1 MPGAKMKIEYPNA
14 VFYGRVSTERQDTY
28 EEQLAKV
35 RKYCEETDGLRLDE
49 TAIHFY
55 EQAITGEYFKH
66 GTYLALLAYAREHP
80 AIRYIVVYD
89 ISRWSRSGSERIA
102 AERLRLRHEFGLSV
116 ISATEPHVNDNIG
129 TQLLDEWGDP
139 LKDPGA
145 MGKAISRTAIDETN
159 LQFRELI
166 GMKSRAGVQAALQR
180 GSPPGGRMPA
190 FFLAIETGEYNL
202 KGEPIRKVIPDPK
215 TKQYHQAMFDL
226 IAAGGSLKELS
237 EWLASCNII
246 SPGTTTRSGKVTGN
260 PGKPF
265 SVNTLRYNLMNYMYI
280 GQYVYNRFAP
290 RDSDNRSG
298 RRFRSPEYW
307 RIFEN
312 YCEPTVDPITFEKVH
327 RILLNGRRPTI
338 KYSALLTGKLY
349 CGICGSKMT
358 VVHNDYSTVYRC
370 EGKKKRRTTCNAT
383 EISAEVLDGL
393 LAEFLKKNY
402 FSESYLA
409 SFLNQELA
417 ALKAENAGS
426 RNRAQSELQVRY
438 NEITQDITALENNT
452 ALSAETRSQAT
463 ASLRIQLA
471 GIQQALANKAQPP
484 NQRSLSDNSK
494 PEELSATLRNWWEN
508 ANLRDK
514 RALLRVGFQKLVF
527 SRQGRKDVGRL
538 EVYSWFPHSPSITA
552 SDPELNRPTGNGEGG
567 I

>member
-1 MPGAKMKIEYPNA
+1 MQNELPNA

-35 RKYCEETDGLRLDE
+35 RKYCEDTDGLKLDE
-49 TAIHFY
+49 SAVHFY
-55 EQAITGEYFKH
+55 EQAITGEYFMH
-66 GTYLALLAYAREHP
+66 RTYQALLAYAREHP

-89 ISRWSRSGSERIA
+89 FSRWSWSGSEKIA
-102 AERLRLRHEFGLSV
+102 AERLRLREEFGLSV
-116 ISATEPHVNDNIG
+116 ISTTESYANENIG

-159 LQFRELI
+159 LKFRELI
-166 GMKSRAGVQAALQR
+166 GEKSRAGVQAALRR
-180 GSPPGGRMPA
+180 GTPPGGRMPA
-190 FFLAIETGEYNL
+190 FFLAIETGERNL
-202 KGEPIRKVIPDPK
+202 KGDPIRQVIPDPS

-237 EWLASCNII
+237 DWLAARNIV
-246 SPGTTTRSGKVTGN
+246 SPGTTTRSGKVTGK
-260 PGKPF
+260 PGEPF

-280 GQYVYNRFAP
+280 GQYAYNRFAP
-290 RDSDNRSG
+290 RDSNNRSG

-312 YCEPTVDPITFEKVH
+312 YCEPTVDPITFDRVQ

-370 EGKKKRRTTCNAT
+370 EGKKKKRTTCNAS

-417 ALKAENAGS
+417 ELKAENAGS

-438 NEITQDITALENNT
+438 NEITQDIIALENNVD
-452 ALSAETRSQAT
+452 LSAVTRSQAT
-463 ASLRIQLA
+463 ADLRIKLA
-471 GIQQALANKAQPP
+471 GIQQALANKAKPP
-484 NQRSLSDNSK
+484 NQRSLPDSSI
-494 PEELSATLRNWWEN
+494 PEELSASLRNWWED

-527 SRQGRKDVGRL
+527 ARQGRKDVGRL
-538 EVYSWFPHSPSITA
+538 EVYSWFPHSPSLTA
-552 SDPELNRPTGNGEGG
+552 NNPELNRPTGNGEGG
-567 I
+567 NRP

>member
-1 MPGAKMKIEYPNA
+1 MKKELPNA
-14 VFYGRVSTERQDTY
+14 VFYGRVSTDRQDTHDD
-28 EEQLAKV
+28 QLAVV
-35 RKYCEETDGLRLDE
+35 RDFCNKNKELLLDE
-49 TAIHFY
+49 SAIGFY
-55 EQAITGEYFKH
+55 DSGISKVYFKSDVYMKML
-66 GTYLALLAYAREHP
+66 GYICENP
-80 AIRYIVVYD
+80 NIKYIVVRE
-89 ISRWSRSGSERIA
+89 ISRFGRPGHRKAEIERA
-102 AERLRLRHEFGLSV
+102 RLEAEYGV
-116 ISATEPHVNDNIG
+116 IVLSATEPSINDPIGPQELDKWGNPKDDPADLGKHV
-129 TQLLDEWGDP
+129 TRAALDEVNRAFR
-139 LKDPGA
+139 KR
-145 MGKAISRTAIDETN
+145 ISVN
-159 LQFRELI
+159 SRE
-166 GMKSRAGVQAALQR
+166 GVVAAYEK
-180 GSPPGGRMPA
+180 GTPPGGRMPA
-190 FFLAIETGEYNL
+190 FFQVFETGEYDS

-237 EWLASCNII
+237 EWLAARDIV
-246 SPGTTTRSGKVTGN
+246 SPGTTMRSGKVTGK

-280 GQYVYNRFAP
+280 GQYAYNRFAP
-290 RDSDNRSG
+290 KDSNNRSG

-312 YCEPTVDPITFEKVH
+312 YCEPTVDPITFDRVQ

-370 EGKKKRRTTCNAT
+370 EGKKKKRTTCNAS

-417 ALKAENAGS
+417 ELKAENAGS
-426 RNRAQSELQVRY
+426 RNRARSELQVRY
-438 NEITQDITALENNT
+438 NEITQDIIALENNVE
-452 ALSAETRSQAT
+452 LSAVTRSQAT
-463 ASLRIQLA
+463 ADLRIKLA
-471 GIQQALANKAQPP
+471 GIQQALANEAKPP
-484 NQRSLSDNSK
+484 NQRSLPDNSL
-494 PEELSATLRNWWEN
+494 PEELSATLRNWWED

-527 SRQGRKDVGRL
+527 ERQGRKDVGRL
-538 EVYSWFPHSPSITA
+538 EVYSWFPDSPSLTA
-552 SDPELNRPTGNGEGG
+552 NNPELNRPTGNGEGG